1 MIIGKAMIDYKLHY
15 FKSILDC
22 FKYINDNEIGKTE
35 EFINSF
41 SYNQFKSKQWLID
54 EMIKLDL
61 LQDNTKVTV
70 LGCWFGTVLFPELL
84 KRNVDMIYGYDMDT
98 YAIDVSN
105 RLFKNFNKVKFIK
118 DDIWINKPCYINET
132 NIIINT
138 SCEHMPPMKDWNHYK
153 EGTYVF
159 QSTNVT
165 NEKDHINCVNDIEE
179 FENQMH
185 PMLDKLWVGEND
197 IDHIDNGKR
206 FMIVGKI

>member
-1 MIIGKAMIDYKLHY
+1 MIDYKLHY

-165 NEKDHINCVNDIEE
+165 NEKDHINI
-179 FENQMH
+179 FG
-185 PMLDKLWVGEND
+185 PITG
-197 IDHIDNGKR
+197 G
-206 FMIVGKI
+206 

>member
-1 MIIGKAMIDYKLHY
+1 MIDYQLHY
-15 FKSILDC
+15 FKSILNC

-54 EMIKLDL
+54 EIVKLDL
-61 LQDNTKVTV
+61 LKEDTKVTV

-105 RLFKNFNKVKFIK
+105 KLFTNFNKVKFINQ
-118 DDIWINKPCYINET
+118 DIWIKKPRYIDET
-132 NIIINT
+132 NLIINT
-138 SCEHMPPMKDWNHYK
+138 SCEHMPSMKYWDYYRH
-153 EGTYVF
+153 GTYVF
-159 QSTNVT
+159 QSTNVI
-165 NEKDHINCVNDIEE
+165 NEKDHINCVQNIQE
-179 FENQMH
+179 FEDQMH
-185 PMLDKLWVGEND
+185 PMLDILWSGQNS
-197 IDHIDNGKR
+197 IDHIKNGKR

>member
-1 MIIGKAMIDYKLHY
+1 MIDYKLHY

-185 PMLDKLWVGEND
+185 LMLDIIWSGEND
-197 IDHIDNGKR
+197 IEHIDNGKR
-206 FMIVGKI
+206 FMIVGRM

>member
-1 MIIGKAMIDYKLHY
+1 VIIGKAMINYNLHY

-41 SYNQFKSKQWLID
+41 SYNQFKSKKWLID
-54 EMIKLDL
+54 KIVKLDL
-61 LQDNTKVTV
+61 LQHNTKVTV

-98 YAIDVSN
+98 YVIDVSN

-118 DDIWINKPCYINET
+118 DDIWINKPRYINET
-132 NIIINT
+132 NIVINT

-153 EGTYVF
+153 EGTYIF

-165 NEKDHINCVNDIEE
+165 NEKDHINCVKDIKE

-185 PMLDKLWVGEND
+185 PMLEILWAGEND
-197 IDHIDNGKR
+197 IDHIDDGKR